1 MVIKAHQIRTLLKGD
16 YFPNTTPT
24 SPSHTCPLRPFS
36 IFHLHVRN
44 ASRRLPTQS
53 TQTLPRGRREDST
66 PRPWAVKKG
75 SLKSSL
81 SPPARANGGGVGWNE
96 EKNFLLKFVFQ
107 IVKGIERIP
116 GSPGLR
122 GVGGGDTPQS
132 FNGRQGEGGSG
143 GGGGV
148 G

>member
-1 MVIKAHQIRTLLKGD
+1 M
-16 YFPNTTPT
+16 
-24 SPSHTCPLRPFS
+24 
-36 IFHLHVRN
+36 
-44 ASRRLPTQS
+44 
-53 TQTLPRGRREDST
+53 
-66 PRPWAVKKG
+66 
-75 SLKSSL
+75 
-81 SPPARANGGGVGWNE
+81 GWNE

-116 GSPGLR
+116 RSPGLR

-143 GGGGV
+143 GGEGV